1 MSYSSDKCILK
12 WKLWKCVR
20 RTFSSHFLPLNICWR
35 LLFFF
40 YLSASESQI
49 QHIQQFN
56 SMLLLFINLCFFYEK
71 YWNLWFFFLPKIKD
85 VEHDEEIK
93 DSFFFIFLLIILLQF
108 LKVNCYSS
116 CFTPFSWVSSLT
128 SVV

>member
-1 MSYSSDKCILK
+1 MYFEMETMEMCEKD
-12 WKLWKCVR
+12 
-20 RTFSSHFLPLNICWR
+20 FFLPLPSFEH
-35 LLFFF
+35 LLEVVGFFF
-40 YLSASESQI
+40 LSASESQI

-93 DSFFFIFLLIILLQF
+93 DSFFFSYF
-108 LKVNCYSS
+108 Y
-116 CFTPFSWVSSLT
+116 
-128 SVV
+128 